1 MLLQQPPGALGG
13 ADPPQHPPRIPLEG
27 RGGASVRKRRLWGSP
42 GAPKSTTIPV
52 VQPPIAEIKQR
63 LRELGLR
70 VTAPRLAVLRVL
82 ADAERPLSHAEVVGL
97 LGEDISWDRAT
108 VYRNLVALVEI
119 GLARVAS
126 HAAGIVRY
134 ELARGDAHDA
144 HPHFLCDDCGVVS
157 CLPETAVVT
166 PKKAKWSKSLKGA
179 EVQFVGR
186 CPGCLGCAYG

>member
-1 MLLQQPPGALGG
+1 MQSCCCCN
-13 ADPPQHPPRIPLEG
+13 G
-27 RGGASVRKRRLWGSP
+27 RGTHAPAPADTASRKRRRASSQTASPGSP
-42 GAPKSTTIPV
+42 EAPNSTTIPV
-52 VQPPIAEIKQR
+52 VQPPVAEIKQR

-82 ADAERPLSHAEVVGL
+82 ADAERPLSHAEVVAL

-126 HAAGIVRY
+126 HAGGIVRY
-134 ELARGDAHDA
+134 ELARGEAHDA

-186 CPGCLGCAYG
+186 CPGCLGG